1 MYRTYFLSILC
12 TILTLFFATLQVK
25 AETESEKEVKK
36 MHEIF
41 DENWEYYL
49 ERYPTSATYEGDH
62 RFDDKLPDFSEKAIL
77 KDRERTKEI
86 LKRIKGINYDILPK
100 GEKLNLLLYKNGLE
114 SQIEGFKFNSHL
126 MPIGQQNGFHISFP
140 QIQGYSRFESVKD
153 YENYISRLNGYSQQ
167 IDNLIERMQKG
178 VEQKIVPPQKIM
190 EKVVPQIKAL
200 IKDNPKESILFK
212 PASKFP
218 ESFSDAEKQ
227 ELSEKMASAIS
238 QKINPANQ
246 KLLEF
251 FEKDYLP
258 NCRENFGTWSLP
270 NGNERYA
277 YLAKSY
283 TTTDLTPEEIA
294 ELGRKE
300 LKRIRAEM
308 ETVKQKVSFEGSL
321 DEFITYVREDKQF
334 YATSGEQLMEG
345 FREILNKMDKEL
357 PKFFK
362 RLPKSEYDLKEIEEF
377 RALSAPV
384 AYYYSAP
391 EDRSRPGYFYVNT
404 SLPEKR
410 ALYTMEAL
418 AFHEAV
424 PGHHLQIAFTQE
436 LKNLPKF
443 RQGGGET
450 AFVEG
455 WGLYAESLGKEA
467 GFYQDPYSDYGR
479 LTFEA
484 WRAVRLI
491 VDTGMHYFKWTR
503 EDAIEFCLKN
513 LSLAEVDIESEVERY
528 ISTPGQALAY
538 KIGELKI
545 KEIRAKATKEL
556 GDKFDIREFHDAL
569 LRNGGLPLSVL
580 EKIMDEWIEQEK
592 MK

>member
-1 MYRTYFLSILC
+1 MYRTYFLSTLC
-12 TILTLFFATLQVK
+12 TISILCFAVSQVK
-25 AETESEKEVKK
+25 AETDSEKEVKK

-62 RFDDKLPDFSEKAIL
+62 RFDDKLTDLSEKAIL
-77 KDRERTKEI
+77 KDRERTKEV
-86 LKRIKGINYDILPK
+86 LKKIEAINYEILPK
-100 GEKLNLLLYKNGLE
+100 AEKLNFLLYKDGLE
-114 SQIEGFKFNSHL
+114 SQIEGFKFNYHL
-126 MPIGQQNGFHISFP
+126 MPIGQQGGLHISFP

-153 YENYISRLNGYSQQ
+153 YENYISRLNGYAKQVDDV
-167 IDNLIERMQKG
+167 IDRMKKG
-178 VEQKIVPPQKIM
+178 VEQKIVPPKKIM
-190 EKVVPQIKAL
+190 EKVIPQIQAQ
-200 IKDNPKESILFK
+200 IKDAKESILFS
-212 PASKFP
+212 PAKKFP
-218 ESFSDAEKQ
+218 ENFSEAEKK
-227 ELSEKMASAIS
+227 ELSEKMLKIIS
-238 QKINPANQ
+238 EKINPANE
-246 KLLEF
+246 KLKKFIEN
-251 FEKDYLP
+251 DYLP
-258 NCRENFGTWSLP
+258 KCRENFGTWSLP
-270 NGNERYA
+270 NGNERYS
-277 YLAKSY
+277 YLAKEY

-308 ETVKQKVSFEGSL
+308 ETVKQKVSFEGNL

-345 FREILNKMDKEL
+345 FREILKKMDKEL
-357 PKFFK
+357 PRFFK
-362 RLPKSEYDLKEIEEF
+362 RLPESEYDLKEIEEF

-503 EDAIEFCLKN
+503 QDAIDFCMKN

-528 ISTPGQALAY
+528 ISMPGQALAY

-556 GDKFDIREFHDAL
+556 GDKFDICEFHDAL
-569 LRNGGLPLSVL
+569 LRNGGLPLKVL
-580 EKIMDEWIEQEK
+580 EKIMNEWIEQEK
-592 MK
+592 MR

>member
-1 MYRTYFLSILC
+1 MYGISFLC
-12 TILTLFFATLQVK
+12 TISFLFFMHLEGK
-25 AETESEKEVKK
+25 AEAEFEKELKK
-36 MHEIF
+36 LHEIF

-62 RFDDKLPDFSEKAIL
+62 RFDDKLADLSEKAIL
-77 KDRERTKEI
+77 KDRERTKET
-86 LKRIKGINYDILPK
+86 LRRIEAIKFEILPK
-100 GEKLNLLLYKNGLE
+100 EEKLNLLLYKNSLE

-126 MPIGQQNGFHISFP
+126 MPIGQQGGLHISFP
-140 QIQGYSRFESVKD
+140 QIQGYSRFESVAD
-153 YENYISRLNGYSQQ
+153 YENYISRLNGYPQQ
-167 IDNLIERMQKG
+167 VDDVIERMEKG
-178 VEQKIVPPQKIM
+178 SKLKIVPPKKIM
-190 EKVVPQIKAL
+190 EKVIPQIQGQ
-200 IKDNPKESILFK
+200 IKEDLKESILFS
-212 PASKFP
+212 PAKKFP
-218 ESFSDAEKQ
+218 KNFSEVEKK
-227 ELSEKMASAIS
+227 ELSEKMAKAIS
-238 QKINPANQ
+238 EKINPANE
-246 KLLEF
+246 KLKKF
-251 FEKDYLP
+251 IEKDYLP

-270 NGNERYA
+270 NGNEYYS

-294 ELGRKE
+294 EIGRNE

-308 ETVKQKVSFEGSL
+308 EKIKQKVSFDGSL
-321 DEFITYVREDKQF
+321 DDFIAFVREDKQF
-334 YATSGEQLMEG
+334 YATSGEQLLTG
-345 FREILNKMDKEL
+345 FRKILNEMDKEL

-436 LKNLPKF
+436 LKDLPKF

-467 GFYQDPYSDYGR
+467 GFYKDPYSDYGR

-503 EDAIEFCLKN
+503 EDAIAFCLKN

-528 ISTPGQALAY
+528 ISMPGQALAY

-556 GDKFDIREFHDAL
+556 GDNFDIREFHDAL
-569 LRNGGLPLSVL
+569 LRNGGLPLSIL
-580 EKIMDEWIEQEK
+580 ERIMDEWVEQEK